1 MSKKEKTKDI
11 NLSKNLA
18 SLSAI
23 ATWFDDQDEVDV
35 EEGLKKVKEAAV
47 LIKESNSRL
56 AEIENEFEEIKK
68 DIEAGAEEDVR
79 DVEEEEEEAAEV
91 GQLPF

>member
-68 DIEAGAEEDVR
+68 DIEAGAKEDAQ
-79 DVEEEEEEAAEV
+79 DVEEEEAVEV